1 MGFINWIFYI
11 ICGLFLFIFL
21 YILKNKFKI
30 NNFQSIVFSLLF
42 VLLLSGIC
50 SKYGFNKLNINIFLV
65 FVFEMVF
72 KIIYYS
78 YFLED
83 DFFDKEEN
91 NILYYVVL
99 IIMGYI
105 LNIYF
110 INKASYI
117 FLSSDDLRIVIW
129 FIMLLFLYQFFKDNE
144 FFKKVEANN
153 TKKILS
159 DQRIYVSYARM
170 KSAFI
175 KDINYDNKDINNIL
189 YSIMIFENY
198 RRPKFLRS
206 IDNFRYRFD
215 GGVKKLG
222 IMQVKTKKFIS
233 DLESIDIVYKKINKL
248 YDKYTVKKK
257 TDINKIINDYDKDN
271 SEDILYIYD
280 KISKF

>member
-1 MGFINWIFYI
+1 VGFFNWIFYI
-11 ICGLFLFIFL
+11 ICGLFLFIFIF
-21 YILKNKFKI
+21 ILKNKFKI
-30 NNFQSIVFSLLF
+30 NNFQSMVFSLLF
-42 VLLLSGIC
+42 ILIISGIC
-50 SKYGFNKLNINIFLV
+50 SKYGFSKLNINIFLI
-65 FVFEMVF
+65 FVFEMIF

-91 NILYYVVL
+91 NVIYYVVL
-99 IIMGYI
+99 IILGYI

-144 FFKKVEANN
+144 FFKKVEVNN
-153 TKKILS
+153 NKKILS

-170 KSAFI
+170 KSI
-175 KDINYDNKDINNIL
+175 YNKDINYEKDINDIL

-198 RRPKFLRS
+198 RRPKFLRN

-215 GGVKKLG
+215 GGVKRLG

-248 YDKYTVKKK
+248 YTKYTVKNK
-257 TDINKIINDYDKDN
+257 TDIKKIINDYDKEHSD
-271 SEDILYIYD
+271 EIIIIYD

>member
-1 MGFINWIFYI
+1 VGFFNWIFYI
-11 ICGLFLFIFL
+11 ICGLFLFIFIF
-21 YILKNKFKI
+21 ILKNKFKI
-30 NNFQSIVFSLLF
+30 NNFQSMVFSLLF
-42 VLLLSGIC
+42 ILIISGIC
-50 SKYGFNKLNINIFLV
+50 SKYGFSKLNINIFLI
-65 FVFEMVF
+65 FVFEMIF

-91 NILYYVVL
+91 NVLYYVVL
-99 IIMGYI
+99 IILGYI

-144 FFKKVEANN
+144 FFKKVEVNN
-153 TKKILS
+153 NKKILN

-170 KSAFI
+170 KSI
-175 KDINYDNKDINNIL
+175 YNKDINYEKDINDIL

-198 RRPKFLRS
+198 RRPKFLRN

-215 GGVKKLG
+215 GGVKRLG

-248 YDKYTVKKK
+248 YTKYTVKNK
-257 TDINKIINDYDKDN
+257 TDIKKIINDYDKEHSD
-271 SEDILYIYD
+271 EIIIIYD

>member
-1 MGFINWIFYI
+1 MGFFNWIFYI
-11 ICGLFLFIFL
+11 ICGLFLFIFIF
-21 YILKNKFKI
+21 ILKNKFKI
-30 NNFQSIVFSLLF
+30 NNFQSMVFSLLF
-42 VLLLSGIC
+42 ILIISGIC
-50 SKYGFNKLNINIFLV
+50 SKYGFSKLNINIFLI
-65 FVFEMVF
+65 FVFEMIF

-91 NILYYVVL
+91 NVIYYVVL
-99 IIMGYI
+99 IILGYI

-144 FFKKVEANN
+144 FFKKVEVNN
-153 TKKILS
+153 NKKILN

-170 KSAFI
+170 KSI
-175 KDINYDNKDINNIL
+175 YNKDINYEKDINDIL

-198 RRPKFLRS
+198 RRPKFLRN

-215 GGVKKLG
+215 GGVKRLG

-248 YDKYTVKKK
+248 YTKYTVKNK
-257 TDINKIINDYDKDN
+257 TDIKKIINDYDKEHSD
-271 SEDILYIYD
+271 EIIIIYD

>member
-1 MGFINWIFYI
+1 VGFFNWIFYI
-11 ICGLFLFIFL
+11 ICGLFLFIFIF
-21 YILKNKFKI
+21 ILKNKFKI
-30 NNFQSIVFSLLF
+30 NNFQSMVFSLLF
-42 VLLLSGIC
+42 ILIISGIC
-50 SKYGFNKLNINIFLV
+50 SKYGFSKLNINIFLI
-65 FVFEMVF
+65 FVFEMIF

-91 NILYYVVL
+91 NVIYYVVL
-99 IIMGYI
+99 IILGYI

-144 FFKKVEANN
+144 FFKKVEVNN
-153 TKKILS
+153 NKKILN

-170 KSAFI
+170 KSI
-175 KDINYDNKDINNIL
+175 YNKDINYEKDINDIL

-198 RRPKFLRS
+198 RRPKFLRN

-215 GGVKKLG
+215 GGVKRLG

-248 YDKYTVKKK
+248 YTKYTVKNK
-257 TDINKIINDYDKDN
+257 TDIKKIINDYDKEHSD
-271 SEDILYIYD
+271 EIIIIYD

>member
-1 MGFINWIFYI
+1 MGFFNWIFYI
-11 ICGLFLFIFL
+11 ICGLFLFIFIF
-21 YILKNKFKI
+21 ILKNKFKI
-30 NNFQSIVFSLLF
+30 NNFQSMVFSLLF
-42 VLLLSGIC
+42 ILIISGIC
-50 SKYGFNKLNINIFLV
+50 SKYGFSKLNINIFLI
-65 FVFEMVF
+65 FVFEMIF

-91 NILYYVVL
+91 NVIYYVVL
-99 IIMGYI
+99 IILGYI

-110 INKASYI
+110 INKTSYI

-144 FFKKVEANN
+144 FFKKVEVNN
-153 TKKILS
+153 NKKIIS
-159 DQRIYVSYARM
+159 DQKIYVSYARM
-170 KSAFI
+170 KSI
-175 KDINYDNKDINNIL
+175 YNKDINYEKDINDIL

-248 YDKYTVKKK
+248 YTKYTVKNK
-257 TDINKIINDYDKDN
+257 TDIKKIINDYDKDH
-271 SEDILYIYD
+271 SDEIIIIYD

>member
-1 MGFINWIFYI
+1 VGFFNWIFYI
-11 ICGLFLFIFL
+11 ICGLFLFIFIF
-21 YILKNKFKI
+21 ILKNKFKI
-30 NNFQSIVFSLLF
+30 NNFQSMVFSLLF
-42 VLLLSGIC
+42 ILIISGIC
-50 SKYGFNKLNINIFLV
+50 SKYGFSKLNINIFLI
-65 FVFEMVF
+65 FVFEMIF

-91 NILYYVVL
+91 NVLYYVVL
-99 IIMGYI
+99 IILGYI

-144 FFKKVEANN
+144 FFKKVEVNN
-153 TKKILS
+153 NKKIIS
-159 DQRIYVSYARM
+159 DQKIYVSYARM
-170 KSAFI
+170 KSI
-175 KDINYDNKDINNIL
+175 YNKDINYEKDINDIL

-248 YDKYTVKKK
+248 YTKYTVKNK
-257 TDINKIINDYDKDN
+257 TDIKKIINDYDKEHSD
-271 SEDILYIYD
+271 EIIIIYD

>member
-1 MGFINWIFYI
+1 MGFFNWIFYI
-11 ICGLFLFIFL
+11 ICGLFLFVFIF
-21 YILKNKFKI
+21 ILKNKFKI
-30 NNFQSIVFSLLF
+30 NNFQSMVFSLLF
-42 VLLLSGIC
+42 ILIISGIC
-50 SKYGFNKLNINIFLV
+50 SKYGFSKLNINIFLI
-65 FVFEMVF
+65 FVFEMIF

-91 NILYYVVL
+91 NVIYYVVL
-99 IIMGYI
+99 IILGYI

-144 FFKKVEANN
+144 FFKKVEVNN
-153 TKKILS
+153 NKKILS

-170 KSAFI
+170 KSI
-175 KDINYDNKDINNIL
+175 YNKDINYEKDINDIL

-198 RRPKFLRS
+198 RRPKFLRN

-215 GGVKKLG
+215 GGVKRLG

-248 YDKYTVKKK
+248 YTKYTVKNK
-257 TDINKIINDYDKDN
+257 TDIKKIINDYDKEHSD
-271 SEDILYIYD
+271 EIIIIYD

>member
-11 ICGLFLFIFL
+11 ICGFFLFIFL

-42 VLLLSGIC
+42 MIVIAGIC
-50 SKYGFNKLNINIFLV
+50 TKYGFSKLNIN
-65 FVFEMVF
+65 VFEMVF

-78 YFLED
+78 YFLDD

-91 NILYYVVL
+91 NILYYIVL
-99 IIMGYI
+99 IVLGYVF
-105 LNIYF
+105 NIYF
-110 INKASYI
+110 INKVNTV
-117 FLSSDDLRIVIW
+117 FLSSEDIRIITWLVM
-129 FIMLLFLYQFFKDNE
+129 FLFLYQFFKDND

-153 TKKILS
+153 SKKILT
-159 DQRIYVSYARM
+159 DQRIYVSYAKL
-170 KSAFI
+170 KSYYNGFI
-175 KDINYDNKDINNIL
+175 DYDNKDINNLL

-222 IMQVKTKKFIS
+222 IMQVETKRFIS
-233 DLESIDIVYKKINKL
+233 DIESIDLVYKKINKL
-248 YDKYTVKKK
+248 YEKYTTKNK
-257 TDINKIINDYDKDN
+257 TDFNKIISSYNKES
-271 SEDILYIYD
+271 SEEIIYIYD

>member
-1 MGFINWIFYI
+1 MGFFNWIFYI
-11 ICGLFLFIFL
+11 ICGLFLFIFIF
-21 YILKNKFKI
+21 ILKNKFKI
-30 NNFQSIVFSLLF
+30 NNFQSMVFSLLF
-42 VLLLSGIC
+42 ILIISGIC
-50 SKYGFNKLNINIFLV
+50 SKYGFSKLNINIFLI
-65 FVFEMVF
+65 FVFEMIF

-91 NILYYVVL
+91 NVLYYVVL
-99 IIMGYI
+99 IILGYI

-144 FFKKVEANN
+144 FFKKVEVNN
-153 TKKILS
+153 NKKIIS
-159 DQRIYVSYARM
+159 DQKIYVSYARM
-170 KSAFI
+170 KSI
-175 KDINYDNKDINNIL
+175 YNKDINYEKDINDIL

-198 RRPKFLRS
+198 RRPKFLRN

-215 GGVKKLG
+215 GGVKRLG

-248 YDKYTVKKK
+248 YTKYTVKNK
-257 TDINKIINDYDKDN
+257 TDIKKIINDYDKEHSD
-271 SEDILYIYD
+271 EIIIIYD